1 MFLSSSEP
9 NACFSIE
16 NCKSNGLFRTVL
28 GCDLK
33 IGRYRVDIGRY
44 IIILVDTEL
53 MKVYEYSKSISFFY
67 LGQNDLS
74 QRLFF
79 KDRISSYQSYG
90 QFSSDR
96 WLLCH
101 KMLSQICKT

>member
-9 NACFSIE
+9 NASFSIE
-16 NCKSNGLFRTVL
+16 NCKSNGLFRKVL

-53 MKVYEYSKSISFFY
+53 MK
-67 LGQNDLS
+67 Q
-74 QRLFF
+74 
-79 KDRISSYQSYG
+79 
-90 QFSSDR
+90 
-96 WLLCH
+96 
-101 KMLSQICKT
+101 